1 MDYTKELNI
10 PGILI
15 TVDIQKAFDCL
26 EWSYLVKALKA
37 FNFGPFFIQW
47 VESLYKNTQSCVMN
61 KGRSAGYFDL
71 CRGVRQGDCLSP
83 LLFVLALEIFLITLR
98 SDQNIK
104 GIKINETEIK
114 NSSFADDL
122 TCFLADVCSAK
133 NLFKLLD
140 NFKIISGLSVNPGKC
155 EAIWLGK
162 SRNSKETPLPVKW
175 PKGPIKVVGIFISYD
190 QKTAL
195 DLNIAEPIEKLRE
208 SLKCLGAEICHF

>member
-1 MDYTKELNI
+1 MRPITLLNVNFKIATKCLAKRLDKVLPDLIHQTQTAFVKNRYIGDVIRLIEEIMDYTKELNI

-140 NFKIISGLSVNPGKC
+140 NLELFLVC
-155 EAIWLGK
+155 
-162 SRNSKETPLPVKW
+162 
-175 PKGPIKVVGIFISYD
+175 
-190 QKTAL
+190 Q
-195 DLNIAEPIEKLRE
+195 
-208 SLKCLGAEICHF
+208 